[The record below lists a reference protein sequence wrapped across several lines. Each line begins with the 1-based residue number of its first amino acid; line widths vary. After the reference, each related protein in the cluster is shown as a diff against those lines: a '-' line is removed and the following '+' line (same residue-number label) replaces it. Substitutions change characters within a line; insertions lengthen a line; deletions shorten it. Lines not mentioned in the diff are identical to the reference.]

1 MEISSHHS
9 RLLHQLNEQRRQDL
23 FCDCHILIQG
33 RTFKAHRNV
42 LFASSGY
49 FKMLLSQTSKETCQP
64 TTATFEVFSPET
76 FHVILDFMYTGNLA
90 LNGQTVIEVMSAASY
105 LQMTDVIGACK
116 TFINSSL
123 DINEKE
129 QAGFSPLSNL
139 DKSSNGYRQ
148 PNLYNADWRTGASPS
163 RHQPTP
169 DPGDFLVSSSSWGH
183 HSSQPPSQMD
193 IQEQQPHLGQHVRKW
208 GILRKPRQQLGR
220 SHIPDTRIGKSLIAT
235 DDPGSSRDPAT
246 VGVSSPAGVIIEIV
260 EDEEPTQP
268 SSLHGQEV
276 KHESVSLKEHILP
289 KPKHLMDTDPYSGVV
304 GIMEGYGEDG
314 LPRIRFKCPH
324 CPHTVKRR
332 ADLKRHLRCHTGERP
347 FPCPA
352 CGKGFTR
359 LEHLRG
365 HFQTIHEACKLV
377 CRKCKRPVT
386 EETGRVVQ
394 HGTRRY
400 RLCHGCLSDA
410 ADDIVPVDANKEW
423 THSSASDEKVSMW
436 LLGQEHG
443 AAPEMEEDDES
454 SDLIIHEVRDSD
466 DDIEETEVKPDIN
479 KL

>member
-1 MEISSHHS
+1 MEITSHHS
-9 RLLHQLNEQRRQDL
+9 RLLHQLNEQRQQDL

-49 FKMLLSQTSKETCQP
+49 FKMLLSQSSKEACQP

-123 DINEKE
+123 DINEKD
-129 QAGFSPLSNL
+129 QAGFSPPSKL
-139 DKSSNGYRQ
+139 DKCSNGDRQ
-148 PNLYNADWRTGASPS
+148 SNVYNAEWRTGTSPS
-163 RHQPTP
+163 RHQPTS

-183 HSSQPPSQMD
+183 HSNQPPSQMD
-193 IQEQQPHLGQHVRKW
+193 FQEQKPRPGPQVRKW
-208 GILRKPRQQLGR
+208 GILGKARQQIGR
-220 SHIPDTRIGKSLIAT
+220 SLIPDTGLGKSLAVG
-235 DDPGSSRDPAT
+235 DDPRSSRYTAT
-246 VGVSSPAGVIIEIV
+246 VGTNSPAGVIIEIV

-268 SSLHGQEV
+268 GGLHGQEV
-276 KHESVSLKEHILP
+276 KQEPVSLKEKNP
-289 KPKHLMDTDPYSGVV
+289 PKHTMEPDPYSGVV

-314 LPRIRFKCPH
+314 LPRIRFQCPH

-332 ADLKRHLRCHTGERP
+332 ADMKRHLRCHTGERP

-365 HFQTIHEACKLV
+365 HFQTIHEAAKLV
-377 CRKCKRPVT
+377 CRKCKRSVT

-410 ADDIVPVDANKEW
+410 SEDIIPVDVNKEW
-423 THSSASDEKVSMW
+423 AHSSASDEKVSMW

-443 AAPEMEEDDES
+443 EAPEMEEDDGS

-466 DDIEETEVKPDIN
+466 DDIEETEVKPDVS